1 MISPG
6 KGVNRKNIW
15 NHHSDLI
22 SPHRAAAAMTH
33 GSTINPLCRSKVF
46 GFRITSWNS
55 KPPKSTAMLK
65 KCRNRGIHQVDSNWV
80 SEVESINENNP
91 YSANK
96 PWNKSLNFRF
106 PTKHVIPKSLKVG
119 HWLSKN
125 QNINHI
131 HNIWCVFFIFGMN
144 YYLVFYQ
151 PPLYS
156 RLHLTP
162 PPLNQKKNAEEL
174 FPPKCLQTH
183 FRGETET
190 APIACHR
197 GRPPEPQ
204 ATEATENLGWGNDV
218 KAPPHWREPRKTRVG
233 KPRGDIW
240 VLNQKSGE
248 NPQNLM
254 IYNGNPY

>member
-1 MISPG
+1 MLWLWFCQNSPQNHG
-6 KGVNRKNIW
+6 KNLENEHQKTSWSPKSWEVWFKWLSFSNLVCLASSRQVWTGFHASTINIPGPLVGGFNPVEKYESLVIKLDDFPRKGVNRKNIW

-119 HWLSKN
+119 H
-125 QNINHI
+125 
-131 HNIWCVFFIFGMN
+131 G
-144 YYLVFYQ
+144 
-151 PPLYS
+151 
-156 RLHLTP
+156 
-162 PPLNQKKNAEEL
+162 
-174 FPPKCLQTH
+174 
-183 FRGETET
+183 
-190 APIACHR
+190 
-197 GRPPEPQ
+197 
-204 ATEATENLGWGNDV
+204 
-218 KAPPHWREPRKTRVG
+218 
-233 KPRGDIW
+233 
-240 VLNQKSGE
+240 
-248 NPQNLM
+248 
-254 IYNGNPY
+254 